1 MSIRHFVVSCFVVS
15 YYVVSH
21 FVTVPTFSIGPSRDS
36 CNFPQLGNVVY
47 PHCLNH
53 LQLPGSLEPNTS
65 VGLPERDST
74 LAGSH
79 WRWCV
84 SLGLLELQRE
94 NYITWNSMDVRC
106 CWFDDIFRTES
117 IIPLL
122 DFLVTGRFS
131 QIFWFLF
138 FLIDFHAYEQIFHY
152 HKTSFGYEEICQIAI
167 LKFTSIIIP
176 ITLAITITIY
186 NVDKE
191 NWSLKKLI
199 NWPKIIVN
207 PDPSNQTRSDSFTK
221 RKKRKN
227 GSYCFDCPR
236 YQLFKWRQ
244 IVYFVLK
251 K

>member
-1 MSIRHFVVSCFVVS
+1 MFIRNL
-15 YYVVSH
+15 
-21 FVTVPTFSIGPSRDS
+21 TTFSIGPSKDS

-65 VGLPERDST
+65 EALPERDST

-117 IIPLL
+117 IIPLP
-122 DFLVTGRFS
+122 DFLVAGRFS
-131 QIFWFLF
+131 QIFLFLF

-152 HKTSFGYEEICQIAI
+152 HKTSFGCEEICQIAI
-167 LKFTSIIIP
+167 LKFTSIIP

-207 PDPSNQTRSDSFTK
+207 PDPSNQTIVGRTVSPNG
-221 RKKRKN
+221 KN
-227 GSYCFDCPR
+227 GKTALIVLTVPGISFLNEDKSFI
-236 YQLFKWRQ
+236 LF
-244 IVYFVLK
+244 
-251 K
+251 